1 MDSIADR
8 IVNARKEQLAARRAG
23 DTKSETTWTAAI
35 DRLLDEYIA
44 RKRSEPQKTPS

>member
-23 DTKSETTWTAAI
+23 DAKSEATWTAAI

-44 RKRSEPQKTPS
+44 RKEVRAAKTPS